1 MVPADEERNK
11 KLFPAQRPNQKG
23 SIGILQ
29 QVALISTDDDPAGK
43 CPLFVEMF
51 CSYCDWHTLGVG
63 SLLDQV
69 VLEVEESFGVK

>member
-1 MVPADEERNK
+1 MVPADEEGNK
-11 KLFPAQRPNQKG
+11 KLFPAQRPDQKG

-29 QVALISTDDDPAGK
+29 QVALISTDDVPAGK

>member
-11 KLFPAQRPNQKG
+11 KLFPAQRPDQKG

-51 CSYCDWHTLGVG
+51 CSYCDWHTLVVG